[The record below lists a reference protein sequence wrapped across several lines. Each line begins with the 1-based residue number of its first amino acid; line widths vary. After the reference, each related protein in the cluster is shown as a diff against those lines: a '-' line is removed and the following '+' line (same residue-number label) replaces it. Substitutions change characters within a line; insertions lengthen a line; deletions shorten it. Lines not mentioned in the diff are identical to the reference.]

1 MANKTG
7 IGLIIGAIGLLVL
20 GLFFLPFIIESEAE
34 ARAAAAEADAG
45 AEPGNETLDS
55 QDHRL
60 LGLTSTIYL
69 GAVIIGALVLVFFG
83 VRKLANDG

>member
-1 MANKTG
+1 MAKKSG
-7 IGLIIGAIGLLVL
+7 IGLIIGGVGLLVL

-34 ARAAAAEADAG
+34 ANDAAAEADAD

-69 GAVIIGALVLVFFG
+69 GAVVIGALVLVFFG
-83 VRKLANDG
+83 VKTLAS

>member
-1 MANKTG
+1 MAKTG
-7 IGLIIGAIGLLVL
+7 FGLIIAGVALLIL

-34 ARAAAAEADAG
+34 AREAAQTADEG

-69 GAVIIGALVLVFFG
+69 AAVVIGALVLVG
-83 VRKLANDG
+83 AGIYVLATRR

>member
-1 MANKTG
+1 MAKKTG
-7 IGLIIGAIGLLVL
+7 VGLIIGAVGLLVL

-34 ARAAAAEADAG
+34 ARDAAAEADAD

-69 GAVIIGALVLVFFG
+69 AAVIIGALVLVFFG
-83 VRKLANDG
+83 IRNLAS

>member
-1 MANKTG
+1 MAKNKG
-7 IGLIIGAIGLLVL
+7 IGLLIGAVGLLVL

-34 ARAAAAEADAG
+34 ARQAAADADAEAEA
-45 AEPGNETLDS
+45 GNETLDS

-69 GAVIIGALVLVFFG
+69 AAVIIGSLVLVFFG
-83 VRKLANDG
+83 VRALAA

>member
-1 MANKTG
+1 MAKNKG
-7 IGLIIGAIGLLVL
+7 FGLIIAGVALLIL

-34 ARAAAAEADAG
+34 ARDAAAAADAG
-45 AEPGNETLDS
+45 EEAGNETLDS

-69 GAVIIGALVLVFFG
+69 GAVVIGALVLVAFG
-83 VRKLANDG
+83 VVALSRSN